1 MQYASKPNL
10 SNTHQSIRKRQI
22 IWFNPPFN
30 SAVSTNIG
38 KEFFKLLYKHFLEH
52 HKLHEICNRN
62 NVKLSY
68 SCMQNMQAIINRH
81 NKTLL
86 AKNGKINTTS
96 SKTCNFRVKADC
108 PLQGNC
114 LVKSIVYQATLESS
128 DAGPK
133 IYYGSCSTTFKARFY
148 NHNQSCKHPKKCH
161 ATELSKAI
169 WKEKYRGL
177 SPKITWQITKQA
189 SAYSSWAR
197 SCNLCLEEKLAI
209 LKAGLRTNVN
219 ERCEMF
225 NKCRHRS
232 KFKLS
237 NVT

>member
-1 MQYASKPNL
+1 
-10 SNTHQSIRKRQI
+10 
-22 IWFNPPFN
+22 
-30 SAVSTNIG
+30 
-38 KEFFKLLYKHFLEH
+38 
-52 HKLHEICNRN
+52 
-62 NVKLSY
+62 
-68 SCMQNMQAIINRH
+68 MQNMQAIINRH

-86 AKNGKINTTS
+86 AKNGNANTTS
-96 SKTCNFRVKADC
+96 SKTCKCRVKADC

-114 LVKSIVYQATLESS
+114 LVKLIVYQATLESS
-128 DAGPK
+128 DGPK

-148 NHNQSCKHPKKCH
+148 NHNQSFKHPKKRH
-161 ATELSKAI
+161 ATELSKAV
-169 WKEKYRGL
+169 WKEKDRGL

-189 SAYSSWAR
+189 SAYSSGAR

-209 LKAGLRTNVN
+209 LKADLRTNIN
-219 ERCEMF
+219 KRSEMF